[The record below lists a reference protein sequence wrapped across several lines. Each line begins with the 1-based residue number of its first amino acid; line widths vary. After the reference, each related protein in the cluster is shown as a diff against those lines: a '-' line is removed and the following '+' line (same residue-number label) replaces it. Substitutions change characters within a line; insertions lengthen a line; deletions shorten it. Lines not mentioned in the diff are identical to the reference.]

1 MIGLLFG
8 KAKLYL
14 AAAGAIV
21 LAIVGAF
28 FKGKA
33 DQRRKEKLK
42 DEREYRETRER
53 MDEAPRDL
61 SPPAAR
67 EWLRKR
73 GQR

>member
-1 MIGLLFG
+1 MIGMLFG

-42 DEREYRETRER
+42 DER
-53 MDEAPRDL
+53 
-61 SPPAAR
+61 
-67 EWLRKR
+67 
-73 GQR
+73 

>member
-14 AAAGAIV
+14 VAAGAIV

-28 FKGKA
+28 FKGRA
-33 DQRRKEKLK
+33 DQKRREELK
-42 DEREYRETRER
+42 DEREYRKTRER

-61 SPPAAR
+61 SPSAAR
-67 EWLRKR
+67 EWLHKR
-73 GQR
+73 GKR

>member
-14 AAAGAIV
+14 VAAGAIV

-28 FKGKA
+28 FKGRA
-33 DQRRKEKLK
+33 DQKRREELK

-53 MDEAPRDL
+53 MDAVDRID
-61 SPPAAR
+61 SPADAR
-67 EWLRKR
+67 EWLRERGKR
-73 GQR
+73 

>member
-21 LAIVGAF
+21 LAIAGAF
-28 FKGKA
+28 FKGRA

-61 SPPAAR
+61 SPSAAR
-67 EWLRKR
+67 EWLRNR